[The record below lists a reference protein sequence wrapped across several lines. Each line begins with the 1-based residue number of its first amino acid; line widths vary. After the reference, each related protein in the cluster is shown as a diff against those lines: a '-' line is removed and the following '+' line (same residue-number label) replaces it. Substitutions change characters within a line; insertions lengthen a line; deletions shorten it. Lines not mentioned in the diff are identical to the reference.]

1 MNFSPMNPTA
11 SLGIQIIMIILQ
23 ADTYVYLD
31 QMLSTKSTELIL
43 LLYHTSLQAIIQQSI
58 KLQCGKFSCF
68 LIKKYFL
75 QSSFLHFKCMK
86 CSNEQINLSKLS
98 RQYRRPEESKCH
110 NGALFHNYL
119 AIQCIHHSA
128 HRNMPK

>member
-31 QMLSTKSTELIL
+31 QMLSTKSTEFIL

-58 KLQCGKFSCF
+58 KL
-68 LIKKYFL
+68 
-75 QSSFLHFKCMK
+75 
-86 CSNEQINLSKLS
+86 
-98 RQYRRPEESKCH
+98 
-110 NGALFHNYL
+110 
-119 AIQCIHHSA
+119 
-128 HRNMPK
+128 